1 MEDVLFELRFFQL
14 FEKVC
19 ILVLKRFVL
28 PFEIFEFLVELKI
41 IFSHEGN
48 LFVEF
53 FIFGFGLFK
62 FLFGIVFVILQEF
75 DFLKLKEELLI
86 LFLEV
91 FGMIL
96 SECQL
101 LKDLIVGGLEFLLFG
116 FKFG

>member
-1 MEDVLFELRFFQL
+1 M
-14 FEKVC
+14 
-19 ILVLKRFVL
+19 
-28 PFEIFEFLVELKI
+28 
-41 IFSHEGN
+41 
-48 LFVEF
+48 EF
-53 FIFGFGLFK
+53 FIFGFGLFE